1 MHIKFRFA
9 LSKHNV
15 LRRFG
20 GKEADGGLG
29 CTKEQKMEINE
40 EFQSTHIVNYD
51 FKTHGLVK
59 KVEKIILV
67 E

>member
-9 LSKHNV
+9 LSKHNA

-29 CTKEQKMEINE
+29 WTKERENGNKRGIPDH
-40 EFQSTHIVNYD
+40 T
-51 FKTHGLVK
+51 
-59 KVEKIILV
+59 
-67 E
+67 